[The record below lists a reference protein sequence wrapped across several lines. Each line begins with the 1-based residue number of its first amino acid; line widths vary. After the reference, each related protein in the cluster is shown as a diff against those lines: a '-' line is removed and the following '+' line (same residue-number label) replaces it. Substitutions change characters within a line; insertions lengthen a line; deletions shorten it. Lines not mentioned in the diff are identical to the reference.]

1 MASVDYRQLFKNLEK
16 SKHEPEPQI
25 KAIRELMYAFMRNAA
40 SVSIGGKGR
49 SYRQTLFKVKRWY
62 ENERRSIE
70 NCANKTQLL
79 LATALG
85 GAASYFCEFFESLE
99 NIFKS
104 KSRDSIGELVAKIRK
119 GQEFFTKFKG
129 GQGKDFFEAIC
140 LYNDNQPR
148 EALKCLDTLTKSQ
161 GKTMINCPITQLLN
175 DAAFRPLLKLKGD
188 CHFEQREFFEAIE
201 NYTRALGMYHVFE
214 DIDFSFV
221 QEIIKNYKTMICE
234 MEDMPGAF
242 EALFQNVY
250 REINDFLPQF
260 DPANFSDEAIQLQRG
275 LSYYHLGYYAE
286 AKSDLKIIQN
296 EHCSEETLR
305 RQDFLRL
312 NELCHSFLYC
322 KRFKHALLCVFKG
335 KAFID
340 KYSTDKDLVN
350 QSCILLLAK
359 CLYKNKRFLEAHR
372 FCEKLN
378 ADILTKEAL
387 REALELNGHCL
398 MQLKHYEKAL
408 DHYEHAFLFA
418 SNAVQ
423 KLNVA
428 FSIYQLAFK
437 TEDME
442 KCRSFER
449 LMKGPKFYANVSKL
463 LKREDFNSE
472 AMKFTLEK
480 SVEKSTENVNHVVFC
495 NSAMIAL
502 MLKNK

>member
-1 MASVDYRQLFKNLEK
+1 MALVDYRRLFRNLEK
-16 SKHEPEPQI
+16 SKHEAEPQM
-25 KAIRELMYAFMRNAA
+25 KAVRELMVAFIRNIQ
-40 SVSIGGKGR
+40 SGMSPKGSKGR
-49 SYRQTLFKVKRWY
+49 SYRQTLFKVERWY
-62 ENERRSIE
+62 ENERRFIE
-70 NCANKTQLL
+70 NCENKTQLV
-79 LATALG
+79 LAKTLG
-85 GAASYFCEFFESLE
+85 GAASFLCQMLDSRE
-99 NIFKS
+99 NIN
-104 KSRDSIGELVAKIRK
+104 ELVDKIRK
-119 GQEFFTKFKG
+119 GQEFLTKIKG
-129 GQGKDFFEAIC
+129 GQGKDFFAAFS
-140 LYNDNQPR
+140 LYNNNQPR
-148 EALKCLDTLTKSQ
+148 EALMCLDALTKSQ
-161 GKTMINCPITQLLN
+161 DKIMTNCPISQLLN
-175 DAAFRPLLKLKGD
+175 EAAFRPMLKLKGD
-188 CHFEQREFFEAIE
+188 CHFELREFFEAIE
-201 NYTRALGMYHVFE
+201 NYTRALGMYHIFE
-214 DIDFSFV
+214 DLDVSFFQEMQEEVLYGMEGLPQKLDFVKKLSCD
-221 QEIIKNYKTMICE
+221 I
-234 MEDMPGAF
+234 
-242 EALFQNVY
+242 
-250 REINDFLPQF
+250 RDFLSQF
-260 DPANFSDEAIQLQRG
+260 NSTNFSDEVIQLQRG

-428 FSIYQLAFK
+428 FAIYQLAFK